1 MVSADTCLACR
12 GNGSA
17 GRDEGDAGL
26 FKQLAVAGLRR
37 GVGAVM
43 ALRIRYARRRRQRG
57 QTRAL
62 LRLTRGLMG
71 RGPASLRANRR
82 ANAHL
87 HARTPKTR
95 RVFWGIP
102 PRHAGTHT
110 SMPTLAMLAGKRTNR
125 AARFAGKYG
134 PPPRPLARRKTLEV
148 RVAETEA
155 EVRAAQRLRYEV
167 FYEEMS
173 AQASARMAAERRD
186 FDRFDAFADHLL
198 VIDHS
203 RIPDDYAGRDVPQD
217 AVVGTYRLMRQEVA
231 QARGGFYTA
240 SEFDIDHW
248 VKASGPDV
256 RFLELGRSCVHKDHR
271 SRPTLELMWHA
282 IVSYLVHYELDVM
295 FGCASLEGTDPE
307 EMALPLSF
315 LHHHCRGDESTPN
328 VRARQELY
336 VDMNR
341 MPVEDVDAKKGLR
354 ALPPLIKGYLR
365 AGATIGDGAV
375 VDHQFG
381 TTDVLIIFP
390 ANQIN
395 DRYRGRFGKGDMVAD
410 KPAKT

>member
-1 MVSADTCLACR
+1 M
-12 GNGSA
+12 
-17 GRDEGDAGL
+17 

-37 GVGAVM
+37 GFGAVM
-43 ALRIRYARRRRQRG
+43 ALRLRYARRRPRRG
-57 QTRAL
+57 RRNL
-62 LRLTRGLMG
+62 MRLTRGFVAPQAFIG
-71 RGPASLRANRR
+71 TSRRFRR
-82 ANAHL
+82 AATHPHL
-87 HARTPKTR
+87 HTPKTR
-95 RVFWGIP
+95 RVFWGLE
-102 PRHAGTHT
+102 PRTMGAAGYR
-110 SMPTLAMLAGKRTNR
+110 AAARRRVNR
-125 AARFAGKYG
+125 AARFSGKFG
-134 PPPRPLARRKTLEV
+134 PPPRPLARRKSLEV

-173 AQASARMAAERRD
+173 AQASPRMAAERRD

-203 RIPDDYAGRDVPQD
+203 RIPADYTGRDVPQE

-231 QARGGFYTA
+231 EARGGFYTA
-240 SEFDIDHW
+240 NEFDIDHW
-248 VKASGPDV
+248 VKASGPDT

-295 FGCASLEGTDPE
+295 FGCASLEGTDPDE
-307 EMALPLSF
+307 LALPLSF
-315 LHHHCRGDESTPN
+315 MHHFCQGDGSTPN
-328 VRARQELY
+328 VRARDELY
-336 VDMNR
+336 VNMNR
-341 MPVEDVDAKKGLR
+341 IPRDEVDAKKGLR

-390 ANQIN
+390 ASQIN
-395 DRYRGRFGKGDMVAD
+395 DRYRDKFGKGDMKGD
-410 KPAKT
+410 KPAETKTETVA